1 MSANR
6 SVQAAQRRQTKTPD
20 PPSINRGPQPS
31 ISSSQMFA
39 AGANQRMGPGSGQ
52 VSGRLAGQQA
62 ALSQKQMMEQA
73 KEQQQQQQSN
83 AIGGINKMTIPQA
96 ITLITLRLGKVE
108 TQLLSGSSFNS
119 DGNSD
124 CDDDHI
130 LVDKNVIQSLI
141 SRIDALERK
150 STTTGLTPG
159 LNANSNQDIA
169 LLKQQFE
176 TIKPMV
182 IQSKNTS
189 ATLKQHLDQVKTD
202 LNETKELVVALQNL
216 TMDNSTKISAF
227 NSVFNSELDQ
237 DLLDDQDDQDLNR
250 DLLDQ
255 ELDQDMLDQ
264 DILDQTLNVA
274 RNNLKEFVEQE
285 LNLNA
290 EQ

>member
-62 ALSQKQMMEQA
+62 ALSQKQMMEQ
-73 KEQQQQQQSN
+73 QQQQSQS

-108 TQLLSGSSFNS
+108 TQLLNGPSFNH
-119 DGNSD
+119 DGRD
-124 CDDDHI
+124 DEDDDHI

-150 STTTGLTPG
+150 PSTTSG
-159 LNANSNQDIA
+159 LNANTSQDIA

-176 TIKPMV
+176 TIKPIV
-182 IQSKNTS
+182 VQSKNASTI
-189 ATLKQHLDQVKTD
+189 LKQHLDQVKTE
-202 LNETKELVVALQNL
+202 LSETKELVAVLQNL
-216 TMDNSTKISAF
+216 TMDNSTKIMAF
-227 NSVFNSELDQ
+227 NSVFNTDNNDTTDNNDNNMFFGGELDQ
-237 DLLDDQDDQDLNR
+237 EDLDHDLDHD
-250 DLLDQ
+250 LDQ
-255 ELDQDMLDQ
+255 N
-264 DILDQTLNVA
+264 LNIIG
-274 RNNLKEFVEQE
+274 NNLKEFIEQE

>member
-20 PPSINRGPQPS
+20 PPPPGRGPQPS

-73 KEQQQQQQSN
+73 KEQQQQSN

-108 TQLLSGSSFNS
+108 TQLLNGSSFNS
-119 DGNSD
+119 DGNSE

-141 SRIDALERK
+141 GRIDALEKK
-150 STTTGLTPG
+150 SGSNSG

-176 TIKPMV
+176 TIKPIV
-182 IQSKNTS
+182 VQSKNTS
-189 ATLKQHLDQVKTD
+189 TALKQHLDQ
-202 LNETKELVVALQNL
+202 LRAELSETKELIAALQNL
-216 TMDNSTKISAF
+216 TMDNSTKILAF
-227 NSVFNSELDQ
+227 NSVFNTDGLDQ
-237 DLLDDQDDQDLNR
+237 DFNQELDPDLDDQELVQD
-250 DLLDQ
+250 LDQ
-255 ELDQDMLDQ
+255 EL
-264 DILDQTLNVA
+264 VGP
-274 RNNLKEFVEQE
+274 NLKELIEQE
-285 LNLNA
+285 FND

>member
-1 MSANR
+1 
-6 SVQAAQRRQTKTPD
+6 
-20 PPSINRGPQPS
+20 
-31 ISSSQMFA
+31 
-39 AGANQRMGPGSGQ
+39 
-52 VSGRLAGQQA
+52 
-62 ALSQKQMMEQA
+62 
-73 KEQQQQQQSN
+73 
-83 AIGGINKMTIPQA
+83 
-96 ITLITLRLGKVE
+96 
-108 TQLLSGSSFNS
+108 
-119 DGNSD
+119 
-124 CDDDHI
+124 
-130 LVDKNVIQSLI
+130 
-141 SRIDALERK
+141 
-150 STTTGLTPG
+150 
-159 LNANSNQDIA
+159 
-169 LLKQQFE
+169 
-176 TIKPMV
+176 MV

>member
-20 PPSINRGPQPS
+20 PPPPGRGPQPS

-52 VSGRLAGQQA
+52 VSGRLAGQQVSQ
-62 ALSQKQMMEQA
+62 SQKQMMEQV

-83 AIGGINKMTIPQA
+83 AISGINKMTIPQA

-108 TQLLSGSSFNS
+108 TQLLNGPSFNHDDS
-119 DGNSD
+119 E

-130 LVDKNVIQSLI
+130 IVDKNIIQSLI
-141 SRIDALERK
+141 GRIDALERK
-150 STTTGLTPG
+150 STASNTGLTV
-159 LNANSNQDIA
+159 NQDIA

-189 ATLKQHLDQVKTD
+189 TTLKQHLDQVKTE

-227 NSVFNSELDQ
+227 NSIYNSDSNDNNMFFGGDLEQDLDQ
-237 DLLDDQDDQDLNR
+237 DLDQDLKQ
-250 DLLDQ
+250 DLDA
-255 ELDQDMLDQ
+255 
-264 DILDQTLNVA
+264 A

>member
-6 SVQAAQRRQTKTPD
+6 SVQAAQRRQTKTSD
-20 PPSINRGPQPS
+20 PPLINRGPQPS

-73 KEQQQQQQSN
+73 KEHQQQSN

-108 TQLLSGSSFNS
+108 TQLLNGSSFNS
-119 DGNSD
+119 DGNSE

-141 SRIDALERK
+141 GRIDALEKR
-150 STTTGLTPG
+150 STTTTGLTP
-159 LNANSNQDIA
+159 AVSQDIA

-176 TIKPMV
+176 TIKPIV
-182 IQSKNTS
+182 VQSKNTS
-189 ATLKQHLDQVKTD
+189 TTLKQHLDQLRTE
-202 LNETKELVVALQNL
+202 LSETKELIAALQNL
-216 TMDNSTKISAF
+216 TMDNSTKILAF
-227 NSVFNSELDQ
+227 NSVFNADGLDQDDLDLDQDQDLDDQGLDLDQ
-237 DLLDDQDDQDLNR
+237 DLDQDLDP
-250 DLLDQ
+250 DL
-255 ELDQDMLDQ
+255 
-264 DILDQTLNVA
+264 NAA
-274 RNNLKEFVEQE
+274 RTNLKEFVEQE